1 MSTLVFVARC
11 TALGVALLAAVLFS
25 LRWLVQPLFRIVLRL
40 RYRLIILGRDHIPR
54 TGPVL
59 IAANHVSWFD
69 GFFVAAACPRRANG
83 LVNATYVDLPLLRSW
98 FRWIGLIPVTF
109 SRPRA
114 QRALFE
120 TCRKLLDRGEV
131 LGLFPEGQ
139 ISRTGLTGPFQR
151 GLEVILAGR
160 DDVAVIPC
168 FIDNVWGSIFSFSGG
183 RFFRKKP
190 QGWRRTVIVAFGPP
204 VPPPVTAWSLR
215 QAVREVGVEAFE
227 HREGSPRHL
236 ETIDPSLPHLDHPT
250 LGPLT
255 GSTPDVSLPGVRQSG
270 HKPGTV
276 GHPLPGVAL
285 RVVDDTGAVLGPDS
299 PGRLLARVAGRPGWS
314 DTQLR
319 GSIDKDGFVWLVD
332 KPPANSTSSDKL
344 RGEVQD

>member
-1 MSTLVFVARC
+1 MSNLAPMALWAGLGIALV
-11 TALGVALLAAVLFS
+11 AAMLFL

-40 RYRLIILGRDHIPR
+40 RYRLIVLGREHIPR
-54 TGPVL
+54 AGPVL

-69 GFFVAAACPRRANG
+69 GFFVAAACPRRGNA

-98 FRWIGLIPVTF
+98 FRWIGLTPVTF

-120 TCRKLLDRGEV
+120 TCRKLMDQGEV

-139 ISRTGLTGPFQR
+139 ITRTGLTGPFHR

-160 DDVAVIPC
+160 DDVTVVPC
-168 FIDNVWGSIFSFSGG
+168 YLDNIWGSIFSFSGG

-190 QGWRRTVIVAFGPP
+190 QGWRRKVIVAFGRP
-204 VPPPVTAWSLR
+204 VPPPITAWKVR
-215 QAVREVGVEAFE
+215 QAVLEVGVDAFE
-227 HREGSPRHL
+227 HREGPPRPL
-236 ETIDPSLPHLDHPT
+236 ETIDPSLPHLDHPI

-255 GSTPDVSLPGVRQSG
+255 GSAQDVILPGLRQIG
-270 HKPGTV
+270 HKPGTL

-285 RVVDDTGAVLGPDS
+285 QVVDDSGAVIGPDAS
-299 PGRLLARVAGRPGWS
+299 GRLLARVAGRPGWI
-314 DTQLR
+314 DTGLR
-319 GSIDKDGFVWLVD
+319 GAIDRDGF
-332 KPPANSTSSDKL
+332 L
-344 RGEVQD
+344 RIVEGSPGGARCKGE